1 MTIPRKLISRILLNN
16 SDTYGYFTSI
26 KKRINNNN
34 TYIKPYELNNICI
47 NDNRHISILYS
58 GVYNILTYSMN
69 NNFMLSVN
77 YNTNIILKSINTF
90 YFNTDDILT
99 INKENNEV
107 DKNNNIYLIIYKI

>member
-34 TYIKPYELNNICI
+34 TYIRPYEINNICI
-47 NDNRHISILYS
+47 NDDRHISILYS
-58 GVYNILTYSMN
+58 GIYNILIYSMN
-69 NNFMLSVN
+69 NSFMLSVN
-77 YNTNIILKSINTF
+77 YNTNIILKSMNTF
-90 YFNTDDILT
+90 YFTTDDILT
-99 INKENNEV
+99 IDRVNNKV